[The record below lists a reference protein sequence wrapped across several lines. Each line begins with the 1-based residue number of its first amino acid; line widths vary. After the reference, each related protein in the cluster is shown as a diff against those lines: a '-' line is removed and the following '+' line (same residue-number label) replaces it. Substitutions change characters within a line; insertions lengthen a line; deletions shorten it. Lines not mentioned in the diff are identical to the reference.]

1 MQRRSSL
8 LQAGKLARGKA
19 GAYVYRTRLMLIGR
33 IRMPV
38 SFLPPGAD
46 GALVDVDLE
55 IVSAKGIT
63 AGDYLGLGAALKGSL
78 SSSDAYVTIEI
89 DGKLV
94 AWTRPIFDT
103 LEPEWNEKFFFK
115 NVQQNSTFK
124 LTLFD
129 KDIDADDELG
139 AAQFNTIHTIYDT
152 ETTFDLPITLQENKA
167 GTINVKVNCHKVDA
181 DEFAVV
187 QEVGPVRHSVHSS
200 FTAGLLTMLTS
211 KDDRLESLA
220 YRVQLHNIPQFLPT
234 DNEWNKNY
242 PTIQRIFSLDYPE
255 SPVLRQAIMTQH
267 AVIYQ
272 HGEERTKYG
281 SIASPDDFFELVHNG
296 RRSDKPVLFT
306 YAITSK
312 GWYFSETG
320 AAFFKDMLSK
330 HMLHSGAAFSV
341 KYAGEFHIEQTND
354 DTLKLVIDNNSGT
367 YAPPQE
373 QLPQLQALMESNFP
387 GIICEALDRD
397 DEALIEAR
405 KQILAAWE

>member
-1 MQRRSSL
+1 
-8 LQAGKLARGKA
+8 
-19 GAYVYRTRLMLIGR
+19 
-33 IRMPV
+33 MPV
-38 SFLPPGAD
+38 SFAQPGSD
-46 GALVDVDLE
+46 GTLVDVDLE

-89 DGKLV
+89 DGNLV

-103 LEPEWNEKFFFK
+103 LEPEWNEKFLFK

-152 ETTFDLPITLQENKA
+152 ETTFDLPVTLQENKA
-167 GTINVKVNCHKVDA
+167 GTISITVNCHKVDA
-181 DEFAVV
+181 DEFALV
-187 QEVGPVRHSVHSS
+187 QEVGPVRYSVHSS
-200 FTAGLLTMLTS
+200 FTAGLLKMLTS
-211 KDDRLESLA
+211 NDDRLESLA

-242 PTIQRIFSLDYPE
+242 PTIQRIFSPDYPE
-255 SPVLRQAIMTQH
+255 SPVLRQAVMTQH

-281 SIASPDDFFELVHNG
+281 SIASPADFFELVHNG
-296 RRSDKPVLFT
+296 RRNDKPVLFT

-341 KYAGEFHIEQTND
+341 KYAGEFHIQQTDD
-354 DTLKLVIDNNSGT
+354 DTFKLVIDNNSGT

-373 QLPQLQALMESNFP
+373 QLPQLQELMENNFP

-397 DEALIEAR
+397 DETLVEAR
-405 KQILAAWE
+405 KEILAAWE

>member
-1 MQRRSSL
+1 
-8 LQAGKLARGKA
+8 
-19 GAYVYRTRLMLIGR
+19 
-33 IRMPV
+33 MPV
-38 SFLPPGAD
+38 SFAAPGTD
-46 GALVDVDLE
+46 GTLVDVDLE

-89 DGKLV
+89 DGNLV
-94 AWTRPIFDT
+94 AWTRPIFDS

-115 NVQQNSTFK
+115 NLNP
-124 LTLFD
+124 
-129 KDIDADDELG
+129 
-139 AAQFNTIHTIYDT
+139 IHTIYDT
-152 ETTFDLPITLQENKA
+152 ETTFELPIIMQESKA
-167 GTINVKVNCHKVDA
+167 GTINITVNQCHKVEA
-181 DEFAVV
+181 DEFAEV
-187 QEVGPVRHSVHSS
+187 QEVGPVRYSVHSS

-211 KDDRLESLA
+211 NDARLESLA

-242 PTIQRIFSLDYPE
+242 PTIQRIFSPDYPE
-255 SPVLRQAIMTQH
+255 SPVLRQAVMTQH

-272 HGEERTKYG
+272 HGQERTKYG
-281 SIASPDDFFELVHNG
+281 SVASPADFFELVHNG
-296 RRSDKPVLFT
+296 RRNDKPVLFT

-341 KYAGEFHIEQTND
+341 KYAGEFHIQQADD
-354 DTLKLVIDNNSGT
+354 DTFKLVIDNNSGT

-373 QLPQLQALMESNFP
+373 QLPQLQELMENNFP

-397 DEALIEAR
+397 DETLMEAR
-405 KQILAAWE
+405 KEIFAAWE